1 MHVVLDD
8 ATQISQTKKHINNK
22 LDHRESLLNQMGY
35 KNNRTKTKYARK
47 LNELESIGKM
57 SL

>member
-8 ATQISQTKKHINNK
+8 ATQISQTKKHVNNK

-47 LNELESIGKM
+47 LNELESIGR
-57 SL
+57 